1 MPSGQ
6 YVDQRIVEMQIDNKK
21 FESGA
26 KSTISTLEKLEKALH
41 LKGDTKAL
49 DDVQR
54 AVNKFDGGK
63 MTRGLEKVQ
72 MSFSA
77 LEVAGLR
84 VIQNLTDAV
93 YGFTARMAKSLTIDQ
108 VTAGWNKY
116 EKMLESTQ
124 TIMAATANEVGEGL
138 RWENQEAQMA
148 EIQKYLNGLLW
159 YSDET
164 SYSFTDMTDN
174 LGKFLSAGVGLEQ
187 AYKSMMGIAS
197 WGATA
202 GAKPGEV
209 ARAMYNI
216 SQAMGMGAM
225 KAIDWK
231 SIENANMATLDF
243 KRNAIAV
250 AAEMGKLD
258 AVISE
263 VAGKEG
269 YMVSGA
275 KDLYNSAGYI
285 QKMTDEEVE
294 KILITAENFRD
305 GLQQNWFDK
314 DVMAEVFER
323 YGTFAELLHQ
333 ATSDNYGQ
341 QIVDQEGNIIE
352 GLKGSL
358 LEATDM
364 LQLLDEYRDS
374 LADPSKTVD
383 WKGWTNEAG
392 LKGTTEEQIDQLQR
406 LVHMLDDV
414 GIAYSETGFRMG
426 QEAKTFTDA
435 IEATKDAVS
444 SQWMKSFE
452 YIFGDYIQAKE
463 FWTQVTGELWD
474 IFAAGGKRRNEILKE
489 WSRGVDELTGRTGR
503 DYLLGTWTEEING
516 ETVEVR
522 GALWNLL
529 EAIRSVTN
537 PIKSAFAEAFGLD
550 KDSISST
557 ADMLRELTKRFYEF
571 SKELGFSEEAQESLH
586 NIFTNVFTVLK
597 NGIKITARVGQVLTK
612 IALTF
617 GDVFEG
623 VVKLTSALS
632 DLITGKITFSEF
644 AEQLQEFY
652 KTVKDSVKNALKSL
666 IPTEEEILGLY
677 NKIVSGYNRVKQA
690 FKEGLTIENLQK
702 LLPSF
707 SNISD
712 WMDRIWQSF
721 KTNYPQISAKIEEW
735 RSNSFLGGIVT
746 DLTNG
751 FKAISNFFS
760 GININTEGLSAV
772 FQKFADVVSFLFE
785 GLFGE
790 PTVIKERVENLLN
803 TIWES
808 VKKWAGALTFGDVLK
823 AVRTAGFTVLL
834 AEIGQILA
842 GFKQIEKEFQGI
854 PEAISGLLGNAGQM
868 LKDIGKGFRA
878 NAYIKMA
885 VAIGILAVAL
895 WGLSKIPEDKL
906 THVAVTLAM
915 LIGVLSLFA
924 SKLNGITK
932 VFGGGD
938 KTNITVFSKF
948 ASTLIGFGMVIGAVA
963 ATILVAKNVNPWQLV
978 AIVAG
983 IGFLLAEIGVITK
996 YMADL
1001 KFENAA
1007 GVVGAILALSLAM
1020 DLLIPVMIVMA
1031 AMPWN
1036 AWLRSVLGVAGLFT
1050 IIGGVML
1057 ALSKFKVDGSNML
1070 KLAGS
1075 FAIIAVALDLM
1086 IPIIAV
1092 LGAMSGGAF
1101 GKSFAS
1107 IIGLLIVLGGALV
1120 ALGAIT
1126 NKLNIDSGKMLTIAG
1141 AIAILALAM
1150 DLMVP
1155 AIIAFAGAVVSMA
1168 VGIPWE
1174 NMSTRMDGLK
1184 KSLGKLLGLA
1194 GVMVVFGVAAVLIGA
1209 GVLQMGIG
1217 FLTAGAGAIMFGIA
1231 LAAIATGI
1239 TKLGEALPGFVEN
1252 LEKTG
1257 EMISLKNI
1265 GNILKGAVAFG
1276 LLGAAI
1282 ALVAKGLG
1290 SLFSHGDMASKIG
1303 SFGGKLIA
1311 GLSSMF
1317 KAISGSI
1324 GNALPQILQV
1334 LGSLLIVLGL
1344 YLVGIIPDL
1353 TNLIGR
1359 AILTLLESIHQSI
1372 RANKGALEHSIF
1384 GIVET
1389 ILEVLIDSGTWVF
1402 SVIRALIS
1410 ELVTG
1415 ILDWI
1420 ASQIEKIPGVGASWA
1435 NKIRG
1440 LADQLPGPDEIM
1452 AQWTARRG
1460 ATEDWLGQFV
1470 PPASEFQEVTSQ
1482 SLDGAIAGITG
1493 KGAEL
1498 TGAIDNLRADAKT
1511 AADALGTD
1519 VGTSLT
1525 TSAETTATTGG
1536 TSAGNSFLGSMTTVL
1551 GSGESTGSLMNLGQG
1566 LMGKASEGANAEA
1579 TGGGPFTSGGNFVA
1593 GVASGT
1599 YSRIQDAY
1607 DAGFAVGEAEMRGY
1621 DDATNTNSPSREMF
1635 KRGVYAIQ
1643 GLVKGLE
1650 DNSSEVYGETSS
1662 IGNMMI
1668 NTLQSAMAQVAML
1681 ASEQFDI
1688 SPVITPVV
1696 DMTNITAATGSING
1710 ALSGA
1715 HIGLSGEITSSVSR
1729 RLDQAER
1736 VASNVEARNETINNN
1751 GDVINFNIY
1760 AAEGMDENE
1769 IADAVMVR
1777 MQSRMVRR
1785 GAAFG

>member
-26 KSTISTLEKLEKALH
+26 KKTISTLEKLEKALH
-41 LKGDTKAL
+41 LKSNTKAL
-49 DDVQR
+49 EDVER
-54 AVNKFDGGK
+54 SMNKFDASE
-63 MTRGLEKVQ
+63 MTRSLDKVQ
-72 MSFSA
+72 LSFSA

-93 YGFTARMAKSLTIDQ
+93 YGFVAKTAKSLTVDQ
-108 VTAGWNKY
+108 VAEGWNKY
-116 EKMLESTQ
+116 EKMIESTQ
-124 TIMAATANEVGEGL
+124 TIMAATAEEVGEGK
-138 RWENQEAQMA
+138 RWADQEAQMA
-148 EIQKYLNGLLW
+148 DIQKYLNGLLW
-159 YSDET
+159 YADET
-164 SYSFTDMTDN
+164 SYSFTDMTDS
-174 LGKFLSAGVGLEQ
+174 LGKFLSAGRDLESS
-187 AYKSMMGIAS
+187 YKAMMGIAS

-202 GAKPGEV
+202 GAKPAEV
-209 ARAMYNI
+209 SRALYNI
-216 SQAMGMGAM
+216 SQAMGTGSM

-231 SIENANMATLDF
+231 SIENANMATLAF
-243 KRNAIAV
+243 KQTAIDTAV
-250 AAEMGKLD
+250 DLKKLKAVTNDVKDGYVAMG
-258 AVISE
+258 IE
-263 VAGKEG
+263 TNE
-269 YMVSGA
+269 
-275 KDLYNSAGYI
+275 AGYI
-285 QKMTDEEVE
+285 IGKTDDEVE
-294 KILITAENFRD
+294 KILVTATNFRD
-305 GLQQNWFDK
+305 SLSSGWFDSE
-314 DVMAEVFER
+314 VMESVFEKYGRFAEV
-323 YGTFAELLHQ
+323 LHQ
-333 ATSDNYGQ
+333 VTSDNYGGAVTAV
-341 QIVDQEGNIIE
+341 VDENGKAVE
-352 GLKGSL
+352 GLTGSL
-358 LEATDM
+358 LEATEM
-364 LQLLDEYRDS
+364 LQLLDEYRDN
-374 LADPSKTVD
+374 LADPTKKVD
-383 WKGWTNEAG
+383 WDKWIDAAG
-392 LKGTTEEQIDQLQR
+392 LKGSAEEQRAQLEG
-406 LVHMLDDV
+406 LVKGLNDV

-435 IEATKDAVS
+435 LEATKDAVS
-444 SQWMKSFE
+444 SQWMKSFQ
-452 YIFGDYIQAKE
+452 YIFGDYMQAKE
-463 FWTQVTGELWD
+463 FWTQVTGELWE
-474 IFAAGGKRRNEILKE
+474 IFAAGGKRRNDILKE
-489 WSRGVDELTGRTGR
+489 WSRTADELGHTGR
-503 DYLLGTWTEEING
+503 DYLLGSWSEVING
-516 ETVEVR
+516 EVVEVK

-529 EAIRSVTN
+529 DAIRTVTN
-537 PIKSAFAEAFGLD
+537 PIKSAFAEVFGLN
-550 KDSISST
+550 KDSIGST

-571 SKELGFSEEAQESLH
+571 SKELGFSEDAQESLH

-597 NGIKITARVGQVLTK
+597 NGIKITVRVGQALTK
-612 IALTF
+612 IAMTF

-644 AEQLQEFY
+644 AAQLQEFY

-666 IPTEEEILGLY
+666 IPTEEEILDLY
-677 NKIVSGYNRVKQA
+677 NKIVSSYNKVKQV

-790 PTVIKERVENLLN
+790 PAVIKERVENLLN

-842 GFKQIEKEFQGI
+842 GFKQIEREFQGI

-915 LIGVLSLFA
+915 LIGVLSIFA

-948 ASTLIGFGMVIGAVA
+948 ASTLIGFGMVISAVA
-963 ATILVAKNVNPWQLV
+963 ATILVAKNVDPWKLV

-983 IGFLLAEIGVITK
+983 IGFLLAEIGVITY
-996 YMADL
+996 YMSNL

-1007 GVVGAILALSLAM
+1007 GVVGAILALSLSM
-1020 DLLIPVMIVMA
+1020 DLLIPVMMVMA

-1036 AWLRSVLGVAGLFT
+1036 AWIRAVGGVAGLF
-1050 IIGGVML
+1050 IIISGML
-1057 ALSKFKVDGSNML
+1057 ALLSAVNINGGNVL
-1070 KLAGS
+1070 KIAGS
-1075 FAIIAVALDLM
+1075 FAILSVAMDLLV
-1086 IPIIAV
+1086 PA
-1092 LGAMSGGAF
+1092 LLTFAAMSIGGL
-1101 GKSFAS
+1101 GQS
-1107 IIGLLIVLGGALV
+1107 ILAMAGIIVLFGGALL

-1126 NKLNIDSGKMLTIAG
+1126 NKLNIDGGKMLAIAG

-1174 NMSTRMDGLK
+1174 NLSTRMEAFK
-1184 KSLGKLLGLA
+1184 KALGKLLGLA
-1194 GVMVVFGVAAVLIGA
+1194 AIMVVFGVAATLIGV
-1209 GVLQMGIG
+1209 GVLAMGTG
-1217 FLTAGAGAIMFGIA
+1217 FLTAGVGALLFAIALGAI
-1231 LAAIATGI
+1231 AAGI
-1239 TKLGEALPGFVEN
+1239 TKLGEALPGLVEN
-1252 LEKTG
+1252 LGKTG
-1257 EMISLKNI
+1257 EMISAKNI
-1265 GNILKGAVAFG
+1265 WNIIKGAAAFA

-1317 KAISGSI
+1317 KAITGSI

-1389 ILEVLIDSGTWVF
+1389 ILEVIIDSGTWVF
-1402 SVIRALIS
+1402 SIITAFIS

-1415 ILDWI
+1415 IINWV
-1420 ASQIEKIPGVGASWA
+1420 ATQIEKIPGIGDKFANTIRGWA
-1435 NKIRG
+1435 NKI
-1440 LADQLPGPDEIM
+1440 PGPDEIM
-1452 AQWTARRG
+1452 AQWSAGRT

-1519 VGTSLT
+1519 IGTSLT

-1599 YSRIQDAY
+1599 YSRIQEAY
-1607 DAGFAVGEAEMRGY
+1607 DAGFAVGQAEMEGY
-1621 DDATNTNSPSREMF
+1621 DNATNTNSPSREMF

-1650 DNSSEVYGETSS
+1650 DNSSEVYDETSS
-1662 IGNMMI
+1662 IGSTMI

-1710 ALSGA
+1710 ALSEA

-1760 AAEGMDENE
+1760 ASEGMDENE